1 MLCPL
6 QVLAA
11 VMSVFERRFG
21 IRSSSLLSLLW
32 LSLVVY
38 GAIKLRTIIL
48 VTLDSVRE
56 DYTLH
61 YTTVYN
67 VLLLLG

>member
-1 MLCPL
+1 MGMRVFVCPI

-48 VTLDSVRE
+48 VTLDSVR
-56 DYTLH
+56 
-61 YTTVYN
+61 
-67 VLLLLG
+67 